1 MFETAIGT
9 TIDIDAPA
17 EKVFSA
23 LTDFPEYPVWS
34 RFIVSITGNAKVGGR
49 LAVTLDDGAGKPVT
63 FKPTVLALAPDRE
76 LRWRGVL
83 GASFVFSGEHYF
95 RLSALDGGKTR
106 LSHGEVFRGLLVP
119 LLRAQLSTR
128 TRAAFQAF
136 NEALRARVEGPGA

>member
-1 MFETAIGT
+1 MFETSIGS

-17 EKVFSA
+17 ERVFSV
-23 LTDFPEYPVWS
+23 LTNFPEYPVWS
-34 RFIVSITGNAKVGGR
+34 RFIASITGDARVGGR
-49 LAVTLDDGAGKPVT
+49 LTVTLDDGAGKPVA

-95 RLSALDGGKTR
+95 RLSTLDDGKTR
-106 LSHGEVFRGLLVP
+106 LSHGEIFRGLLVP
-119 LLRAQLSTR
+119 LLRGQLSTR

-136 NEALRARVEGPGA
+136 NEALRARVEGHGA